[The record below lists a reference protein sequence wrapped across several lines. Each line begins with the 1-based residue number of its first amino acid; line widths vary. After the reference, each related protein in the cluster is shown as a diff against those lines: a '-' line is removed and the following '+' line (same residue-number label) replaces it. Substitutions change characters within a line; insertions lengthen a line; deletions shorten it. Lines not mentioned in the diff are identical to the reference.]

1 MNDITL
7 GRRNLLKFLGASAG
21 LAMLPGFAKSAPAIP
36 KNKNFIY
43 CLNTATIREQRLGLI
58 GELEAASAAGFDAVE
73 IWMDT
78 LQEYLEKGGSLSELK
93 KRLADSNLKVEGAI
107 GFATWIVDDET
118 ERRKGIELLKKEMD
132 QLAEIGCKRTAAP
145 PAGAT
150 DKAGLDLKKA
160 AERYLAILELGDKT
174 GVVPHLELWGFSA
187 NLNKLADVMFVA
199 IESGHPKARVLLDN
213 YHLYKGGSSLDS
225 LKLINPG
232 AVEILHVN
240 DFPDM
245 PREVITDADRTYPGD
260 GVSPIREVLHT
271 LQSPARPLVIS
282 LEVFNK
288 KYYSQKASEVTKTG
302 LAKMKKVTQDVA
314 KLNG

>member
-1 MNDITL
+1 MNDITI

-21 LAMLPGFAKSAPAIP
+21 LAMLPGFAKSTPEAQN
-36 KNKNFIY
+36 NKNFIY

-78 LQEYLEKGGSLSELK
+78 LQQYLEKGGRLSELK
-93 KRLADSNLKVEGAI
+93 KRLADLNVKVEGAI
-107 GFATWIVDDET
+107 GFATWIVDNET
-118 ERRKGIELLKKEMD
+118 DRSKGIEQLKKEMD

-145 PAGAT
+145 PAGT
-150 DKAGLDLKKA
+150 TEKPGLDLRKA
-160 AERYLAILELGDKT
+160 AERYRAILELGDKT

-225 LKLINPG
+225 LKLINPA

-245 PREVITDADRTYPGD
+245 SREVITDADRTYPGD

-314 KLNG
+314 KLDR